1 MLEQLTRKTLNGLT
15 IVPLP
20 IVMSTINDLNMNHSS
35 LDVNEL
41 ARYPQELTCS
51 SLASPL
57 EPIMKNVG
65 NIRVCL
71 HRLATI

>member
-1 MLEQLTRKTLNGLT
+1 MLEQLTHKTFNGLT

-20 IVMSTINDLNMNHSS
+20 IVMSTINDLNMNNSS

-51 SLASPL
+51 SLASPI
-57 EPIMKNVG
+57 EPIMKYVG
-65 NIRVCL
+65 NTRVCL
-71 HRLATI
+71 DRLGTI